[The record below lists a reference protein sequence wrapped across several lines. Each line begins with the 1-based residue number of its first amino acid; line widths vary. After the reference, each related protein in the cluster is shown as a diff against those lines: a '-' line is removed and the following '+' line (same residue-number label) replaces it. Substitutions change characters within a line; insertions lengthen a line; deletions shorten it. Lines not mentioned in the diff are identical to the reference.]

1 MIEDF
6 YNEKLNL
13 LKNSL
18 ILNAELDL
26 QLIIKETVF
35 RKKYFLIKD
44 LKVSDINMNKFDSYF
59 NKRINGEPLSKI
71 FKKKE
76 FWDLSFYVNKH
87 VLDPRPETEHI
98 IESIN
103 KYFPNINKKMII
115 SDFGTGSGC
124 IIISLLKM
132 YKNSFGIG
140 IDISKNALKVAKRNS
155 IKHDV
160 TKRLK
165 FINCDWRIINN
176 KFDIIISNPPYIKTD
191 DLKKLQREV
200 RLHDPLIALNGGKNG
215 FLQYKLLVP
224 TVYRCMKKSSLFF
237 LEIGYRQKKDIEKI
251 IKENNMILIEVIND
265 LQGIERVLVIGR
277 K

>member
-124 IIISLLKM
+124 IIISLLKEIP
-132 YKNSFGIG
+132 KS
-140 IDISKNALKVAKRNS
+140 
-155 IKHDV
+155 
-160 TKRLK
+160 
-165 FINCDWRIINN
+165 
-176 KFDIIISNPPYIKTD
+176 
-191 DLKKLQREV
+191 
-200 RLHDPLIALNGGKNG
+200 
-215 FLQYKLLVP
+215 
-224 TVYRCMKKSSLFF
+224 MKDETL
-237 LEIGYRQKKDIEKI
+237 
-251 IKENNMILIEVIND
+251 
-265 LQGIERVLVIGR
+265 
-277 K
+277 